1 MIFRVAKST
10 TKTKEGSL
18 IISDQLI
25 ESNKTSNN
33 IHFILIKYLLNKII
47 NRSTTSRDNIKIT
60 IGRSRHILVKKIDK
74 TRNKIFNL
82 IKFKAITLIRSNTTA
97 KNKLDKVIIIKK
109 PIFKTKLSNKKSSDQ
124 ENSTPTLFLSITLS
138 TIQLEHKNFNLPLSL
153 HLQLWVK
160 TRLKI
165 FLNWLTIWDNSKLN
179 NTPFKLSK
187 KNFKQN
193 TKNIQ
198 FPFAHPFLFVIN
210 SLEIPS

>member
-1 MIFRVAKST
+1 MIFRVTKST

-47 NRSTTSRDNIKIT
+47 NRSTTNRDNIKIT

-97 KNKLDKVIIIKK
+97 KNKLDKVIIIQN

-138 TIQLEHKNFNLPLSL
+138 TIQLEHKNLNLPLSL

-165 FLNWLTIWDNSKLN
+165 FLN
-179 NTPFKLSK
+179 
-187 KNFKQN
+187 
-193 TKNIQ
+193 
-198 FPFAHPFLFVIN
+198 
-210 SLEIPS
+210 